1 VSSMQYARAGKLRAL
16 AVASPRRLAA
26 FPEIPTVAEAGVAEV
41 EPVTWAGICAAKN
54 TPPAVVERLQ
64 REIAKVLAQPEIAKR
79 LTADGLEPVG
89 STPEQFRAFLA
100 ADKRKWGRVVKD
112 ADVKA
117 E

>member
-1 VSSMQYARAGKLRAL
+1 
-16 AVASPRRLAA
+16 
-26 FPEIPTVAEAGVAEV
+26 
-41 EPVTWAGICAAKN
+41 
-54 TPPAVVERLQ
+54 
-64 REIAKVLAQPEIAKR
+64 
-79 LTADGLEPVG
+79 VG